1 MVDVT
6 PRRTRK
12 FKGAAG
18 RKYAWQNIDCSDP
31 KTPKIIDK
39 GVVTADKWGLVTVEK
54 FKVGQAG
61 WGNRLVTRPAE

>member
-1 MVDVT
+1 MDVT

-18 RKYAWQNIDCSDP
+18 KKYAWQNIDCSDP

-39 GVVTADKWGLVTVEK
+39 GVVRADKWGLVTVEK